1 MPPSPPAGSHRGMEL
16 LIAFRWPLAVFLST
30 VTASSIVGWVIATD
44 DEFMVMG
51 PITVKLVVE
60 RALPISAEVKSIQS
74 PVELKPLQAS
84 VSIPGNLSLASPLN
98 VSVPQLKQ
106 PLQTK
111 VEGSVEAAVSGS
123 VKSEV
128 SGEVTTGVQGPVEV
142 DIPKPVKH
150 ERIRLGIF
158 GL

>member
-1 MPPSPPAGSHRGMEL
+1 MEL

-30 VTASSIVGWVIATD
+30 VAASSIVGWVIHTD
-44 DEFMVMG
+44 DEFMLMG
-51 PITVKLVVE
+51 PITVKLEVD
-60 RALPISAEVKSIQS
+60 RALPVSAKVKSIQA
-74 PVELKPLQAS
+74 PVELKPLQARVS
-84 VSIPGNLSLASPLN
+84 VPGNLSVASPLN
-98 VSVPQLKQ
+98 VSVPQLKH

-123 VKSEV
+123 VTTEV
-128 SGEVTTGVQGPVEV
+128 SGGVTTTVQGPVEV

-150 ERIRLGIF
+150 EKIRLGIF